1 MKLDPKDH
9 AWMRDKA
16 VLAVLNALPVGTTR
30 FVGGC
35 VRNGL
40 LGVPVA
46 DIDLATKLEP
56 ADVKSAFDRANIRSV
71 PTGIEH
77 GTITAVVDGQPIEVT
92 TLRKDVET
100 DGRRAVIAFT
110 KDWAEDAIRR
120 DFTINALY
128 ADPDGTLHDPSGQ
141 GLDDI
146 AARRFRFVGSADD
159 RVKEDYLRI
168 LRYFRFL
175 AWYTKDKSID
185 AEALKS
191 CRENRHG
198 LKKLSAERVWSELK
212 KLLSAPDPS
221 RAVRIMQ
228 TNDILEVVLPEASNT
243 EGLDLMIKFE
253 TAHDLKPDPLL
264 RLMAM
269 AGRDEMAMAGLCKRL
284 KLSNSEKSRI
294 LSWAGDRTELRPDL
308 NEKDRKRAVYS
319 AGAQVI
325 SDRAILRAA
334 GSEDVIMAGQW
345 FELAQFAQNWDV
357 PKFPIKG
364 RDLKIAGVPD
374 GPRMGKI
381 LRSLEALWV
390 KSGFEADKK
399 KLMLALNLIMIQM
412 DK

>member
-1 MKLDPKDH
+1 MRLDPKNHD
-9 AWMRDKA
+9 WMRDNA
-16 VLAVLNALPVGTTR
+16 VLAVLDALPAGTTR

-40 LGVPVA
+40 LDEPVA
-46 DIDLATKLEP
+46 DIDLATQLEP
-56 ADVKSAFDRANIRSV
+56 AGVKSALEQAGIRSV

-77 GTITAVVDGQPIEVT
+77 GTITAVVESQPIEIT

-146 AARRFRFVGSADD
+146 TARRFRFVGSADD

-175 AWYTKDKSID
+175 AWYTRDKSID
-185 AEALKS
+185 AEALKA

-198 LKKLSAERVWSELK
+198 LKKLSTERVWSELK

-228 TNDILEVVLPEASNT
+228 TNDILDVVLPEASNT

-253 TAHDLKPDPLL
+253 KAHDLETDPLL

-269 AGRDEMAMAGLCKRL
+269 AGRDEMAMAGLSKRL

-294 LSWAGDRTELRPDL
+294 LSWAGDRTELRPDMD
-308 NEKDRKRAVYS
+308 EKDRKRAVYS
-319 AGAQVI
+319 AGAQVV
-325 SDRAILRAA
+325 SDRATLRAV
-334 GSEDVIMAGQW
+334 GSEDVIVAERW
-345 FELAQFAQNWDV
+345 FDVAKFAQNWEI
-357 PKFPIKG
+357 PEFPIKG
-364 RDLKIAGVPD
+364 RDLKKAGVAD
-374 GPRMGKI
+374 GPQMGKI

-390 KSGFEADKK
+390 KSGFEADEK
-399 KLMLALNLIMIQM
+399 KLLLALNLIMIQM
-412 DK
+412 NK